1 MKKLLLVAALGFFS
15 AASFGQQVIGS
26 VNSAFHVFGSDKIV
40 VEAFDDPKVANVTCY
55 LSNAQAGGLSG
66 AVGLAEDPSEAS
78 IACRAVGN
86 GQARV
91 TQAFVNGEDVFVQS
105 RSPLFKKMHI
115 TRFFD
120 QQRNVVVYLS
130 YTDKLVDGSPK
141 NSISVVPLAGK

>member
-1 MKKLLLVAALGFFS
+1 MKKII
-15 AASFGQQVIGS
+15 AASAIALCSTFAFGQEVIGS

-40 VEAFDDPKVANVTCY
+40 VEAFDDPKVPGVTCY

-78 IACRAVGN
+78 IACRAVSSV
-86 GQARV
+86 APRIA
-91 TQAFVNGEDVFVQS
+91 TAFAQGEDVFTQA

-120 QQRNVVVYLS
+120 TKRNVVIYLS
-130 YTDKLVDGSPK
+130 YTDKLADGSPK
-141 NSISVVPLAGK
+141 NSISVVPLGVK